1 PTFRPIPE
9 PGNQLLV
16 FGQVGGEEPGSEPA
30 RQPQGGPE
38 NQCSYDGSGRPQ
50 SDRHRPSPGPYRGV
64 TDRFEPEV
72 IGPECAQ
79 SGEDEVDRQRRS
91 QEVENSSATITGSST
106 GRRGPLEHPGDCKE
120 TVPQPRS

>member
-1 PTFRPIPE
+1 
-9 PGNQLLV
+9 
-16 FGQVGGEEPGSEPA
+16 
-30 RQPQGGPE
+30 
-38 NQCSYDGSGRPQ
+38 
-50 SDRHRPSPGPYRGV
+50 PGPHRGV

-120 TVPQPRS
+120 TVPQPRSTDRSSVRDDGAGAVAVDGRDRLTGFGRLAAG